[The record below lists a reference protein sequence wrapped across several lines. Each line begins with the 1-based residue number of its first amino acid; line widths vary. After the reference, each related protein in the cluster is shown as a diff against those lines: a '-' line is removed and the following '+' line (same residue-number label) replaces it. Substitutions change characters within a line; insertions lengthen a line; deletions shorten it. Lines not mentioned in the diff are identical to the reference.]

1 MGSGRIV
8 QGFCTFGDVCYKQQK
23 DAVEE
28 WGLQRND
35 TTGKGLQMKGG
46 TAESFTGEMG
56 VT

>member
-1 MGSGRIV
+1 MYI
-8 QGFCTFGDVCYKQQK
+8 CYKQEK
-23 DAVEE
+23 GAGEE
-28 WGLQRND
+28 WELQRND